1 MTLPEKMYG
10 ILLNGYGGPE
20 MLEWRD
26 DLPVPL
32 PGKNDVIVRVG
43 AAGVNNTDINT
54 RTAWY
59 SKGEAEADD
68 ATWSGTPLHKALKIV
83 EWAQPRCLYAPV
95 SNYFCTRT
103 PVARSA
109 VAPNHP
115 LHPREAFAGDRVE
128 TRRLPRW

>member
-10 ILLNGYGGPE
+10 VLLHGHGGPE

-68 ATWSGTPLHKALKIV
+68 ATWSGTPLHNALKIV

-103 PVARSA
+103 PVARSSRSVFQLHEGSYCIQQTRWLEF
-109 VAPNHP
+109 VAN
-115 LHPREAFAGDRVE
+115 
-128 TRRLPRW
+128 